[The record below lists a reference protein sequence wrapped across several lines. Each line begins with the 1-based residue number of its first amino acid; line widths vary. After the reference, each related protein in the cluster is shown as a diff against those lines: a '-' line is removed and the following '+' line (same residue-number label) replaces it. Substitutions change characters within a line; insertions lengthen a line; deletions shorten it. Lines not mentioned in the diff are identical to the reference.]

1 MHTPETEGESP
12 NENHTNP
19 KENIMCELCLKQL
32 RHEALE
38 YIKCLYDFG
47 QADEDSMMSEETYNQ
62 IITLHE
68 CMKTHELLKQ
78 IAEREEALYDREQRK
93 HTKEHIEKMIEKWV
107 VEEDIEEAKAKV
119 EQMHK
124 DQQVERLREELK
136 TFLLNQKPDGWTKD
150 QVELLTLDGLLKEVR
165 VWSYIPLVE
174 DINETP

>member
-1 MHTPETEGESP
+1 MEGQDRFRGEQSP
-12 NENHTNP
+12 LYL
-19 KENIMCELCLKQL
+19 KQGNIMCEMCLKQL

-38 YIKCLYDFG
+38 YFKCLYDYTEV
-47 QADEDSMMSEETYNQ
+47 DEDSRMSEETYNQ

-107 VEEDIEEAKAKV
+107 VEEDWEEAKVKV
-119 EQMHK
+119 KQIHKEQ
-124 DQQVERLREELK
+124 QAEILREELK

-150 QVELLTLDGLLKEVR
+150 QVELLTLDRLLKEAR
-165 VWSYIPLVE
+165 VWSCIPLVE
-174 DINETP
+174 DD